1 MRDVAWRRFASLL
14 ILSALPAATGCA
26 GIKRFAINKLGDT
39 LAEGGS
45 VYETDDDLELVG
57 SALPFGLKLIES
69 LLAQSPGHRGLL
81 LAASQGFTSYAY
93 GYVDLE
99 ADEVA
104 ETDLDRGK
112 RMRARARRLYIR
124 AHRYGMRGLEISCP
138 GIGERM
144 AADPDGAAA
153 AAERSDVPLL
163 YWSAASLGLAISAA
177 RDDAAMLA
185 RLPEVAALLDRAKAL
200 DEDWQEGALHEFE
213 ITFAGARSGF
223 SLADVPRLKRHFDR
237 AKELSGGRRASLFV
251 TYAEAVSVRT
261 QDAVE
266 FRALLGEALGI
277 DPDAHERLRLT
288 NLISQRRARWLM
300 SRIEE
305 LFLDPEG
312 TGPTEGDS

>member
-57 SALPFGLKLIES
+57 SALPFGLKLIQS

-112 RMRARARRLYIR
+112 RMRARARRLR
-124 AHRYGMRGLEISCP
+124 CPHGEVHRFG
-138 GIGERM
+138 
-144 AADPDGAAA
+144 
-153 AAERSDVPLL
+153 
-163 YWSAASLGLAISAA
+163 
-177 RDDAAMLA
+177 
-185 RLPEVAALLDRAKAL
+185 
-200 DEDWQEGALHEFE
+200 Q
-213 ITFAGARSGF
+213 
-223 SLADVPRLKRHFDR
+223 
-237 AKELSGGRRASLFV
+237 GGRRIDVGARQNWSGLWRSSAP
-251 TYAEAVSVRT
+251 T
-261 QDAVE
+261 D
-266 FRALLGEALGI
+266 GI
-277 DPDAHERLRLT
+277 L
-288 NLISQRRARWLM
+288 
-300 SRIEE
+300 
-305 LFLDPEG
+305 
-312 TGPTEGDS
+312 

>member
-1 MRDVAWRRFASLL
+1 
-14 ILSALPAATGCA
+14 
-26 GIKRFAINKLGDT
+26 
-39 LAEGGS
+39 
-45 VYETDDDLELVG
+45 
-57 SALPFGLKLIES
+57 
-69 LLAQSPGHRGLL
+69 
-81 LAASQGFTSYAY
+81 
-93 GYVDLE
+93 
-99 ADEVA
+99 
-104 ETDLDRGK
+104 
-112 RMRARARRLYIR
+112 
-124 AHRYGMRGLEISCP
+124 
-138 GIGERM
+138 
-144 AADPDGAAA
+144 
-153 AAERSDVPLL
+153 
-163 YWSAASLGLAISAA
+163 
-177 RDDAAMLA
+177 MLA

-213 ITFAGARSGF
+213 ITFAGARSSF

-237 AKELSGGRRASLFV
+237 AKDLSGGRRASLFV

-312 TGPTEGDS
+312 TGPAEGDS